1 MRVNISFPVVWT
13 DGRAYGHVITKFSRM
28 GRLPHFLSYGAPQVQ
43 ESAETVDQ
51 EKVNTAV
58 LENVEPAPV
67 KKVDCPFPK
76 NVETVAAPLRER
88 VNEEQVRRT

>member
-1 MRVNISFPVVWT
+1 MRENIGFSVVRT

-28 GRLPHFLSYGAPQVQ
+28 GRLQHFLSYGAPQVQ
-43 ESAETVDQ
+43 ESAETVNQ

-67 KKVDCPFPK
+67 KNVDCPFPK